1 MSRTFFGIVMT
12 SLQVNISATTLTALA
27 NATTTSISVSAS
39 NTGGGTLSYSWQ
51 TTGNTC
57 TISTPSS
64 SSTTIVGG
72 GVLGTTNLFC
82 NVTNSATGVTYTSP
96 SCVITWTASVP
107 GSPIIGASSA
117 GDTTF
122 TINWTAPIDDGGS
135 TILGYRVQY
144 STDSGQNWSG
154 LVDAGLV
161 LSYSWSGLSNGVT
174 YIGRALAYNAIGD
187 GSTSGNSGG
196 AVPTFAAPVITSV
209 SNVPGYP
216 TPAAAYQR
224 PFVITFDPTPC
235 VNYSYTIVW
244 ILGPYESFGSY
255 STYINSDF
263 NFNPIVTSSSA
274 AGQTCQVFSLYQQ
287 NAFMGGQYYSIGTNE
302 TYQMYVETFNTAGYS
317 VKSTAYNVGGTPSSY
332 STSAPIFNGYS
343 FANNTVQTITIATS
357 AKNYPSNQP
366 ASGGI
371 TNYSIGDSETSI
383 TSLTIFANTGPG
395 ATICTS
401 SRAFV
406 VYFSGTGTSG
416 GKTGTPFDGLQVPF
430 SANSGIA
437 FRSLGW
443 ARSVGYGNPGAG
455 RITITGRDGSS
466 FTNWSPAQN
475 VYVRV
480 SQQVRTPTYY

>member
-1 MSRTFFGIVMT
+1 M
-12 SLQVNISATTLTALA
+12 
-27 NATTTSISVSAS
+27 
-39 NTGGGTLSYSWQ
+39 
-51 TTGNTC
+51 
-57 TISTPSS
+57 
-64 SSTTIVGG
+64 
-72 GVLGTTNLFC
+72 
-82 NVTNSATGVTYTSP
+82 
-96 SCVITWTASVP
+96 
-107 GSPIIGASSA
+107 
-117 GDTTF
+117 
-122 TINWTAPIDDGGS
+122 
-135 TILGYRVQY
+135 
-144 STDSGQNWSG
+144 
-154 LVDAGLV
+154 
-161 LSYSWSGLSNGVT
+161 
-174 YIGRALAYNAIGD
+174 
-187 GSTSGNSGG
+187 
-196 AVPTFAAPVITSV
+196 
-209 SNVPGYP
+209 
-216 TPAAAYQR
+216 
-224 PFVITFDPTPC
+224 ITFDPTPC

-343 FANNTVQTITIATS
+343 FANNTVQTNTIATS

-430 SANSGIA
+430 SANSGTA